1 MLEILAVLALMSYVG
16 RIVAKKGYAKG
27 KYQLMTAGLWIGGE
41 IAGAV
46 IGLLITGS
54 YSSPGLGVYAIAL
67 IGAAIGAAI
76 AYAHANN
83 LPVIGEPIQ
92 SSSARQAA
100 VSDNAL
106 AVLPDRPGCVTAYA
120 VLLVI
125 GAILIGLGGFVVGS
139 DQSLAGGGSIVVIVL
154 ALVWAVLK
162 FLLARGL
169 WRQKNWARIL
179 IVIIGALSAVINLL
193 AGCAAR
199 NSSATVSGIAS
210 GLVMAFIAY
219 WFAMHREYF
228 E

>member
-46 IGLLITGS
+46 IGLLITGN
-54 YSSPGLGVYAIAL
+54 YTSPGLGAYVIAL

-92 SSSARQAA
+92 AASASVNPAA
-100 VSDNAL
+100 GIQ
-106 AVLPDRPGCVTAYA
+106 PRPGCVSVYA
-120 VLLVI
+120 VLLAI
-125 GAILIGLGGFVVGS
+125 GAIIIGLGGFVLGS
-139 DQSLAGGGSIVVIVL
+139 DDSFAGGGAVVVIAI
-154 ALVWAVLK
+154 ALVWAVLQ

-219 WFAMHREYF
+219 WFATHREYF